1 MKSFKTIF
9 VVLILF
15 SVFSCSKEKAKEYK
29 NTQEKAQALSAEIQY
44 ISQEELK
51 SQFENNGYFVLIDC
65 REENE
70 FAEGHIS
77 KAINIPRG
85 LLEFSKKLEN
95 KNERLF
101 LYSDSLERA
110 VLGAEAL
117 KKLNFKRVYVLKGG
131 LNSWKINY
139 PKEIEQSEDNEEA
152 VEESSCG

>member
-15 SVFSCSKEKAKEYK
+15 SVFSCSKEQENINTKERGQLPS
-29 NTQEKAQALSAEIQY
+29 TEVQY

-51 SQFENNGYFVLIDC
+51 SQFENNGYFVLVDC

-131 LNSWKINY
+131 LNRWKINY
-139 PKEIEQSEDNEEA
+139 PKEIEQSDDNEEA

>member
-9 VVLILF
+9 AILILF

-29 NTQEKAQALSAEIQY
+29 NTQEKAQALSAEVQF

-51 SQFENNGYFVLIDC
+51 SQFENNGYFVLVDC

-70 FAEGHIS
+70 FAEAHIS

-95 KNERLF
+95 KNERVF
-101 LYSDSLERA
+101 IYCDSLDRA
-110 VLGAEAL
+110 VLGADAL
-117 KKLNFKRVYVLKGG
+117 KKLNYKRVYVLKGG
-131 LNSWKINY
+131 LKSWKINY
-139 PKEIEQSEDNEEA
+139 PKEIEQSDENEE
-152 VEESSCG
+152 VVSESSCG